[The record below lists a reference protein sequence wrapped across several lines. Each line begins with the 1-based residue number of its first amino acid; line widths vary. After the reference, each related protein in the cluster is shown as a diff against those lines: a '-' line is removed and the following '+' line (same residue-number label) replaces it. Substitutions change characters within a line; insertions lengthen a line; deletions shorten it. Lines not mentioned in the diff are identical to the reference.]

1 MVYLLYIH
9 WFTDFVLCF
18 DPLLDLVFRMLQQ
31 FDSHFLLQTAK
42 QMWQNPHLGI
52 NQPIEND

>member
-1 MVYLLYIH
+1 MIYLLYIH
-9 WFTDFVLCF
+9 WFTDFVLWF

-52 NQPIEND
+52 NQPMEND